1 MIPNPGFFLERLRGA
16 WLELLATV
24 DTIKLPALPNA
35 TPKVAKNA
43 PAGKRAATVK
53 GQATKTK
60 PMATALRKRAS
71 VT

>member
-1 MIPNPGFFLERLRGA
+1 MIADPGFFLECLRAA
-16 WLELLATV
+16 WLELLAAV
-24 DTIKLPALPNA
+24 DAIKLPALPNA

-60 PMATALRKRAS
+60 PMATPLRKRAS
-71 VT
+71 DT